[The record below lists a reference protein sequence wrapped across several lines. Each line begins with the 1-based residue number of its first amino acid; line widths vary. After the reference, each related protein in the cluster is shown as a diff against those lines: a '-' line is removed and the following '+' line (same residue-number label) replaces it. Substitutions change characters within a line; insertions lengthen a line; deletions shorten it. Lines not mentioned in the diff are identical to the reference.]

1 MSNRSGSISSLKSN
15 SNTANFIIKH
25 DNSSSKK
32 SKSNSAPSSP
42 NLNKSSTN
50 SKSNNNSKN
59 STSKILLSNMKHSNE
74 NGEKKI
80 IKKLAFSDE
89 EIINDTKVTAKK
101 DKTESKKSKNESES
115 APIINDSLNNTEDN
129 NKKIT
134 IKNNTT
140 SHKRSVS
147 LTRPIIPSNKN
158 GNSAIYD
165 YKSIYDAFEKPIKE
179 LNNNNNNNTAKSTLS
194 NKSDMNPRFRNSIY
208 AESKQSNQPLLENY
222 MSSEKM
228 AAASAA
234 AMAAAA
240 AISKEK
246 NLLNKNYYSNNNSP
260 NISPP
265 VAKVISNFYT
275 ITRKQIESLPVSVID
290 N

>member
-50 SKSNNNSKN
+50 SKSNNSKN

-101 DKTESKKSKNESES
+101 DKTESKKSKSESES

-140 SHKRSVS
+140 SHKRSIS
-147 LTRPIIPSNKN
+147 LTRPIAPSNKN

-179 LNNNNNNNTAKSTLS
+179 QNNNNNTAKSTLS

-246 NLLNKNYYSNNNSP
+246 SSLNKNYYSNSNSP
-260 NISPP
+260 NNISPS

-275 ITRKQIESLPVSVID
+275 ITRKQIESLPVSVI
-290 N
+290 NN